1 MASRPWP
8 PTGLRGTETGG
19 NDPCAVHL
27 QHASRIPGITTM
39 SWLTIVVIRNVCSFL
54 PGLLREQKKLAA
66 RIPALSHIFAM
77 VCAIAVFP
85 APAGPFIH
93 KTWGCR
99 PEAVTQVMI
108 SSTTATLVFSWHF
121 GASPRS
127 AELCSAPAT
136 TCFWSSF
143 KPNAGSLQESQGIA
157 EET

>member
-1 MASRPWP
+1 
-8 PTGLRGTETGG
+8 
-19 NDPCAVHL
+19 
-27 QHASRIPGITTM
+27 M
-39 SWLTIVVIRNVCSFL
+39 SWLTIVVIRNVFL
-54 PGLLREQKKLAA
+54 FVPGLLREQKKLAA
-66 RIPALSHIFAM
+66 SIPVLSHIFAM

-108 SSTTATLVFSWHF
+108 SFTTATLVFSWHF

-143 KPNAGSLQESQGIA
+143 KPNAGSLQESQGLGIA